1 MSFAFPGPMDSG
13 GGYNPGMT
21 LRDYF
26 AIYAVL
32 SAASYHGGFIAW
44 TLVLLSLATRERRE
58 CGLRSTQCRG

>member
-32 SAASYHGGFIAW
+32 SAASYHGGFIDVDAR
-44 TLVLLSLATRERRE
+44 TALA
-58 CGLRSTQCRG
+58 SD